1 MTAKT
6 LKEWSTEKG
15 DFQRSKDTDYETKF
29 QSAKKQNK
37 SFEKQILVFFSLS
50 CLGLL
55 FLVLEIITKQ

>member
-1 MTAKT
+1 MNAKA

-29 QSAKKQNK
+29 QKAKKENK
-37 SFEKQILVFFSLS
+37 SFEKQILLYFSLS
-50 CLGLL
+50 GLGLL